1 MKRSDFGPNT
11 WLVEQMYRRYQEN
24 PSSVSEAWQ
33 EFFED
38 YVPETDGQRRPAT
51 PREEAPPEPEP
62 KEEVPE
68 EAVPLRGAAKIIAE
82 NMDRSLG
89 VPTATSFRTV
99 PAKLL
104 EVNRG
109 MLNRHLGRNRGGKVS
124 FTHLIGF
131 AVVRA
136 LAERPAMNVAYR
148 EIDGTPHAIRN
159 PHVHLGLAVDVQ
171 KEDGSRTLLV
181 PNIKEAETLEF
192 DAFWR
197 SYEEMVEKVQRNE
210 LRPDDFAGTT
220 VSITNPGMLGT
231 VQSVPRL
238 MPGQAAIIGVGAIG
252 HPAEYSGADPDT
264 LAELGVGKVLT
275 LTSTYDHR
283 VIQGAESGEF
293 LRDVERLLLGG
304 EDFYDRV
311 FTSMGVPYVPVEW
324 RRDVNPRPGTLGADE
339 KEARVSQLIN
349 MYRVRGHLIANL
361 DPLESEPPAMHP
373 ELDPAFFGFTIW
385 DLDRRFPTGGLAG
398 TEEMSLGEILTVLR
412 DAYCR
417 TSTVEYMHMQDVEP
431 KRWIQERMEGPQ
443 ADLTKEDRTYI
454 LSKLN
459 QAEAF
464 EQFLHTKYV
473 GHRRYGLEGAESMIP
488 MLDAILD
495 LAADSAIEETLIGM
509 AHRGRLNVLANVIGK
524 SYAQIFRQF
533 EGDIDPLSSQ
543 GSGDV
548 KYHVGAAGKH
558 TSRAGNQLV
567 VSVVSNPS
575 HLEAVDPVLQGMAR
589 AKLEQ
594 LGRDDEDP
602 VLPLL
607 IHGDAAFAGQG
618 VVAETFALSQLQG
631 YSTGG
636 TVHIIVNNQLGFTTG
651 SDYGRSSTYA
661 TDVAKMVQ
669 APIFHVNGDDPE
681 ACVRVARLAF
691 AFRETFHRD
700 VVIDMWC
707 YRRWGHNE
715 GDEPAFTQPLMY
727 EKIRSLRSVR
737 KRYMEQLVNR
747 GLLTVEEAE
756 RSLEEYRET
765 LQQALDETKAEPQPQ
780 RPSAREAR
788 EAEPAPPIE
797 TGVDRAVLDEVI
809 EGIATVPETFHVHEK
824 LQRWLDQR
832 RKALPEDAVD
842 WSLAEALAFGSLI
855 RDGVWVRLSG
865 QDTRRG
871 TFSQRHSVLVDQET
885 GQEYLP
891 LANLEGAPGRF
902 VALDSLLSELAALG
916 FEYGYSVS
924 NPGALVLWEAQFGD
938 FANGAQVVIDQFIA
952 SAEDK
957 WGQTSG
963 LVMLLPH
970 GFEGQ
975 GPEHSSARLER
986 YLTLAAKD
994 NMEVAVPSTP
1004 AQYFHL
1010 LRRQAL
1016 RDRRKPLIVL
1026 TPKSPLRLPA
1036 ARSPADEFTQGRF
1049 REVLPDPSGPSEAR
1063 RVLLCQGKFFYD
1075 LLRGREEREV
1085 DDVALVRVEQVYPF
1099 PAAALREQ
1107 LDRYPGAEVVWAQEE
1122 PENMGAARFVHLKM
1136 ERVLDVRPRLVARP
1150 ESPSPATGSQT
1161 VHQQEQAELIDRAIS

>member
-1 MKRSDFGPNT
+1 VKRSDFGPNT
-11 WLVEQMYRRYQEN
+11 WLVEQMYRQYKEN

-38 YVPETDGQRRPAT
+38 YVPETDGQARPADAP
-51 PREEAPPEPEP
+51 PREAPTE

-68 EAVPLRGAAKIIAE
+68 NAVPLRGVAKVIAE
-82 NMDRSLG
+82 NMERSLG

-104 EVNRG
+104 EVNRDI
-109 MLNRHLGRNRGGKVS
+109 LNRHLQRNRGGKVS
-124 FTHLIGF
+124 FTHVIGF
-131 AVVRA
+131 AVARA
-136 LAERPAMNVAYR
+136 LAERPAMNVGYR
-148 EIDGTPHAIRN
+148 EIDGAPHAIHN
-159 PHVHLGLAVDVQ
+159 PHVNLGLAVDVQ
-171 KEDGSRTLLV
+171 KEDGSRILLV
-181 PNIKEAETLEF
+181 PNIKEAERLDF
-192 DAFWR
+192 QGFWR
-197 SYEEMVEKVQRNE
+197 AYEEMIGKVQRNE
-210 LRPDDFAGTT
+210 LSPDDFAGTT
-220 VSITNPGMLGT
+220 VSITNPGMIGT

-252 HPAEYSGADPDT
+252 HPAEYAGADPES
-264 LAELGVGKVLT
+264 LAEHGVGKVLT

-293 LRDVERLLLGG
+293 LALVEGLLLGK
-304 EDFYDRV
+304 ERFYDEV
-311 FTSMGVPYVPVEW
+311 FASMHVPYVPVEW
-324 RRDVNPRPGTLGADE
+324 RRDVNPQPDSLEAHE
-339 KEARVSQLIN
+339 KEARVYQLIN
-349 MYRVRGHLIANL
+349 IYRVRGHLIANL
-361 DPLESEPPAMHP
+361 DPLESEPPKMHP
-373 ELDPAFFGFTIW
+373 ELDPAFFGLTIW

-398 TEEMSLGEILTVLR
+398 TEEMTLRDILGVLR

-417 TSTVEYMHMQDVEP
+417 TATVEYMHMQDVEP
-431 KRWIQERMEGPQ
+431 KRWIQDRMEGSQP
-443 ADLTKEDRTYI
+443 DLSKEDRKHI

-459 QAEAF
+459 EAEAF
-464 EQFLHTKYV
+464 EHFLHTKYV

-495 LAADSAIEETLIGM
+495 LAADSDVEEALIGM

-533 EGDIDPLSSQ
+533 EGDIDPLSAQ

-548 KYHVGAAGKH
+548 KYHVGASGKH
-558 TSRAGNQLV
+558 TSRAGSQLV
-567 VSVVSNPS
+567 VSVASNPS
-575 HLEAVDPVLQGMAR
+575 HLEAVDPVVEGMAR
-589 AKLEQ
+589 AKLDLLDRE
-594 LGRDDEDP
+594 DEAP
-602 VLPLL
+602 VLPFL

-618 VVAETFALSQLQG
+618 VVAETFALSQLKG
-631 YSTGG
+631 YWTGG
-636 TVHIIVNNQLGFTTG
+636 TVHIVVNNQLGFTTG

-691 AFRETFHRD
+691 AFRELFHRD

-715 GDEPAFTQPLMY
+715 GDEPSFTQPLMY
-727 EKIRSLRSVR
+727 ERIRSLRSVR

-747 GLLTVEEAE
+747 GILTVEEAE
-756 RSLEEYRET
+756 RSLEEFREK
-765 LQQALDETKAEPQPQ
+765 LQGALDETKAESKPQQ
-780 RPSAREAR
+780 PSAREAH
-788 EAEPAPPIE
+788 EAEPAPPLE
-797 TGVDRAVLDEVI
+797 TGVDRAILDEVI
-809 EGIATVPETFHVHEK
+809 EGLTAVPEGFLVHEK

-832 RKALPEDAVD
+832 RRALDEDAVD
-842 WSLAEALAFGSLI
+842 WSLGEALALGSLV
-855 RDGVWVRLSG
+855 RDGAWIRLTG

-885 GQEYLP
+885 GREHTP
-891 LANLEGAPGRF
+891 LANLPGATGRF

-916 FEYGYSVS
+916 FEYGYSVAH
-924 NPGALVLWEAQFGD
+924 GDALVLWEAQFGD
-938 FANGAQVVIDQFIA
+938 FANGAQVVLDQFVA

-994 NMEVAVPSTP
+994 NMEITVPSTP

-1010 LRRQAL
+1010 LRRQGL

-1036 ARSPADEFTQGRF
+1036 ARSAADDLTSGHF
-1049 REVLPDPSGPSEAR
+1049 REVLPDPAEPSEVH
-1063 RVLLCQGKFFYD
+1063 RVVLCQGKFFYD
-1075 LLRGREEREV
+1075 LLRAREEKQVEGV
-1085 DDVALVRVEQVYPF
+1085 SLIRVEQLYPF
-1099 PAAALREQ
+1099 PTAALREH
-1107 LDRYPGAEVVWAQEE
+1107 LDRHLGADVVWAQEE

-1136 ERVLDVRPRLVARP
+1136 ERLLEARPELVARP

-1161 VHQQEQAELIDRAIS
+1161 VHQHEQAELIDRALSG